1 MTLESTHLTLKVEPF
16 GPSEETVTALKNR
29 LLLHSALQPYLAGAE
44 TQLLSF
50 EWVEPNEKLT
60 EPQPPYLY
68 RATIYDYTHNRTI
81 VALGDIR
88 KPENLEVSEFG
99 NQPLSNHAEFQAALK
114 TLHQDPEINAAVREK
129 RLRIYRPMPP
139 LVKEELPDG
148 RVERVITVGLLHD
161 DLTQHEIVG
170 VNLANHTVT
179 RFESRSPASSRA
191 GDQVC
196 GAPNDADQP
205 TTDKGTVGQ
214 VNVTV
219 SQGGSTLWKFQ
230 AVRPAASSGT
240 NGSGVELRYV
250 EYRGKRVLYRAH
262 VPILNVRYDHDICG
276 PYRDW
281 QYEEGMIQAKGTDV
295 ALGFRLCST
304 PAKTILDTGSDTGNF
319 LGVAIY
325 VDGQE
330 VVLVSEMEAGWY
342 RYVSEWR
349 LHANGTIRPRFGFTA
364 VNDSCVCN
372 RHHHHVYWRFDFD
385 IRTAGD
391 NTVEECNDPPVF
403 LTSNWHTLK
412 YEVKRSRSSGH
423 KRRWRI
429 TNAVTGEGYTLIP
442 GKEDGDADS
451 FGVGDVWILRYR
463 NSEIDDGQGFTTD
476 PAQAKANLDKFISHE
491 LVHKKDVVVWYAAHF
506 THDLA
511 SEEGEHGHILGPELK
526 PFNW

>member
-16 GPSEETVTALKNR
+16 GPSEETVTNLKNG
-29 LLLHSALQPYLAGAE
+29 LLQNPTLQPYLAE
-44 TQLLSF
+44 TDHQLISF

-60 EPQPPYLY
+60 EPQSPNLY
-68 RATIYDYTHNRTI
+68 RATFYDYTHNRTI

-88 KPENLEVSEFG
+88 KPEKLEVSELG
-99 NQPLSNHAEFQAALK
+99 NQPLSNHAEFLAAVQI
-114 TLHQDPEINAAVREK
+114 LHQDPEINAAIGENRM
-129 RLRIYRPMPP
+129 RTYRPMPP

-148 RVERVITVGLLHD
+148 RVERVVTVGLLHD
-161 DLTQHEIVG
+161 NLAQHEIVG
-170 VNLANHTVT
+170 VNMINRTVT
-179 RFESRSPASSRA
+179 RFESSSPASSRA
-191 GDQVC
+191 AERVC
-196 GAPNDADQP
+196 GAPNDAAQA
-205 TTDKGTVGQ
+205 TAEQGTAGQ

-219 SQGGSTLWKFQ
+219 TQGNTILWKFQ

-240 NGSGVELRYV
+240 NGSGIELRYV

-262 VPILNVRYDHDICG
+262 VPILNVRYDQDICG

-281 QYEEGMIQAKGTDV
+281 QYEEGMIRARGTDV
-295 ALGFRLCST
+295 APGFRLCPT

-325 VDGQE
+325 VEEQE

-342 RYVSEWR
+342 RYISEWR
-349 LHANGTIRPRFGFTA
+349 FHADGTIRPRFGFTA
-364 VNDSCVCN
+364 VNNSCVCN

-391 NTVEECNDPPVF
+391 NIVEEYNDPPIS

-412 YEVKRSRSSGH
+412 YEVRRARNSRH

-429 TNAVTGEGYTLIP
+429 KNALTGEGYMLIP
-442 GKEDGDADS
+442 GKEDGKADS
-451 FGVGDVWILRYR
+451 FGVGDVWVLRYR
-463 NSEIDDGQGFTTD
+463 NSEIDDGQDFTTD

-491 LVHKKDVVVWYAAHF
+491 RVDKEDVVVWYAAHF

-511 SEEGEHGHILGPELK
+511 SEEDEHGHILGPELK
-526 PFNW
+526 PFHW